1 MLKNCLQHQACDYLI
16 TLIFILLLWLS
27 IVQIFPIESRANL
40 LVFLY
45 FFININLC
53 WNVVYGIGFKLAIN
67 NTDLYS
73 TLMTLYCPD
82 FPNWV
87 TGQPFGLFIFFSFYH
102 FAFAF
107 PNPFISFSAERV
119 FLLVGSSDG
128 KGLRLVI

>member
-16 TLIFILLLWLS
+16 TLIFIRLLWLS

-67 NTDLYS
+67 YTYLYS
-73 TLMTLYCPD
+73 ILMTFYCPD

-87 TGQPFGLFIFFSFYH
+87 TGQPFGLFILFSFYH
-102 FAFAF
+102 LAFSL
-107 PNPFISFSAERV
+107 PNPFISFSAETV
-119 FLLVGSSDG
+119 FCCWAVPM
-128 KGLRLVI
+128 LRALG

>member
-16 TLIFILLLWLS
+16 TLIFIRLLWLS

-67 NTDLYS
+67 YTYLYS
-73 TLMTLYCPD
+73 ILMTFYCPD

-87 TGQPFGLFIFFSFYH
+87 TTFWSFHLIFFLSFGFF
-102 FAFAF
+102 FAQSLYFF
-107 PNPFISFSAERV
+107 FCRNS
-119 FLLVGSSDG
+119 FLLLGSSDV